1 MFLVR
6 NTASQT
12 FVIPGSLRAVSG
24 GAAVTSGTLTI
35 SKDGTESA
43 SAGTLTHIAGGAF
56 KYTPTAGETDCKI
69 MGYVLEGTGAVTLA
83 GSIRTTGADPNNAA
97 SLGLTYVVAPPT
109 NWGTLTIGA
118 DGIVAADVQE
128 YGGVDVT
135 FADGTIQA
143 VTGNVVRL
151 AANAPSIDLKGRT
164 FQAVAGTGASF
175 AAVIDTYNTS
185 TKDATLDRSASALD
199 TTTQYIVGGIETSRL
214 VVEGS
219 ETVIGVLRGILSLAA
234 GNITGLPSAFAFKN
248 QAGTTTRIAGTVDG
262 SGNRTVTSVDFT

>member
-1 MFLVR
+1 MIRKNLGGQFLYAQLNSR
-6 NTASQT
+6 TD
-12 FVIPGSLRAVSG
+12 GSALTSAVSINIDG
-24 GAAVTSGTLTI
+24 GTYGAG
-35 SKDGTESA
+35 
-43 SAGTLTHIAGGAF
+43 AGTLTHRGGGLWRYALTQGETNVDSFGYQFTHATGVAVGGTVLPVPFSAGG
-56 KYTPTAGETDCKI
+56 
-69 MGYVLEGTGAVTLA
+69 ML
-83 GSIRTTGADPNNAA
+83 SIN
-97 SLGLTYVVAPPT
+97 VE
-109 NWGTLTIGA
+109 
-118 DGIVAADVQE
+118 E

-135 FADGTIQA
+135 FADGTLQA

-175 AAVIDTYNTS
+175 AAVIDTYNTG

-248 QAGTTTRIAGTVDG
+248 RAGTTTRIAGTVDG
-262 SGNRTVTSVDFT
+262 SGNRTVTSVDFS